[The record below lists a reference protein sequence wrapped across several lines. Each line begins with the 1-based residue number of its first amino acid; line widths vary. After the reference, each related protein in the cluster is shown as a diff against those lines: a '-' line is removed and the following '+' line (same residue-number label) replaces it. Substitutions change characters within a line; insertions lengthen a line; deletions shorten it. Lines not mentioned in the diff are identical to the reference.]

1 MYKGEIKMAIQGISA
16 TDKTV
21 VVGTDKCSW
30 CGDIGE
36 VEVPTAGFFARQ
48 LGAPIQE
55 AYPDLHKGLREQLV
69 SGTHPECWTEM
80 FGSH

>member
-1 MYKGEIKMAIQGISA
+1 MAIQGISA

-21 VVGTDKCSW
+21 VVGTPKCGW

-36 VEVPTAGFFARQ
+36 VEVPTAGFFARE

-55 AYPDLHKGLREQLV
+55 AYPDLDKALREQILT
-69 SGTHPECWTEM
+69 GTHPDCWKEM
-80 FGSH
+80 FG

>member
-1 MYKGEIKMAIQGISA
+1 MYKGEIKMAIQGISL

-21 VVGTDKCSW
+21 MLATDKCSW

-48 LGAPIQE
+48 LGGAIQDCFPE
-55 AYPDLHKGLREQLV
+55 LDKALREQIV
-69 SGTHPECWTEM
+69 SGTHPKCWTEM
-80 FGSH
+80 FGAH